1 MFKKLWILSG
11 LALILAATLVLSNH
25 EPVLACGGFFCQNS
39 PVDQNAERIIF
50 TQNRD
55 GTILAY
61 VQIQYTGGAED
72 FSWILPLPHPI
83 TAEDIEVPEDAMAA
97 FTELEVATDPVFI
110 PPPMPRC
117 AQQMLR
123 SLPMMAFGAVAEKAD
138 VVTFATGEVGPYAF
152 DVVGS
157 EDPNALIEWLRDHD
171 YQVTE
176 AMESLIDVYVQE
188 GAVFLAMQ
196 LLPEQGA
203 QDVQPIKITYP
214 SDLPMIPLRLAA
226 VAANQVM
233 SVMTCFYAEKQA
245 VPVNYTEMRIQ
256 DQELI
261 FTSFGTSNYRQLMGE
276 KADEYGGQAFIT
288 EYAAPTRELVVTHRL
303 LQELGSRYPYVTRL
317 NTVISPEEMTVDP
330 TFRYDPQRKDVS
342 NIHDLTGYTGVFNCE
357 PRDSRPIVNSGGQNT
372 TTPIRTAP
380 PQDTLPPQSEPDPTP
395 PQTEQANPSERLPW
409 GYLGLAG
416 GIGAVLMGLM
426 GVLVLLGM
434 KLGRRS
440 A

>member
-55 GTILAY
+55 GTISAY

-83 TAEDIEVPEDAMAA
+83 TVEDIEVPEDAMAA

-176 AMESLIDVYVQE
+176 AMEPLIDVYVQE

-203 QDVQPIKITYP
+203 QDVQPVKITYP
-214 SDLPMIPLRLAA
+214 SDLPMIPLRPTA
-226 VAANQVM
+226 VAANQDM
-233 SVMTCFYAEKQA
+233 SVMTWFYAEKQA
-245 VPVNYTEMRIQ
+245 VPVNYAEMRIQ

-288 EYAAPTRELVVTHRL
+288 
-303 LQELGSRYPYVTRL
+303 
-317 NTVISPEEMTVDP
+317 
-330 TFRYDPQRKDVS
+330 
-342 NIHDLTGYTGVFNCE
+342 
-357 PRDSRPIVNSGGQNT
+357 
-372 TTPIRTAP
+372 
-380 PQDTLPPQSEPDPTP
+380 
-395 PQTEQANPSERLPW
+395 
-409 GYLGLAG
+409 
-416 GIGAVLMGLM
+416 
-426 GVLVLLGM
+426 
-434 KLGRRS
+434 
-440 A
+440 

>member
-1 MFKKLWILSG
+1 MFKKIWILSG
-11 LALILAATLVLSNH
+11 LALILAATFVLSH
-25 EPVLACGGFFCQNS
+25 QEPVLACGGFFCQNS

-55 GTILAY
+55 GTISAY

-117 AQQMLR
+117 AQRLFR
-123 SLPMMAFGAVAEKAD
+123 SLPFAMGAAAESAD

-157 EDPNALIEWLRDHD
+157 EDPGALIKWLRDHD
-171 YQVTE
+171 YQVTKD
-176 AMESLIDVYVQE
+176 MEPLIDVYVQE

-203 QDVQPIKITYP
+203 QDVQPVKITYP
-214 SDLPMIPLRLAA
+214 SDLPMIPLRLTA
-226 VAANQVM
+226 VAANQNM
-233 SVMTCFYAEKQA
+233 SVLTWFYAEKQA
-245 VPVNYTEMRIQ
+245 VPANYAEMRIM
-256 DQELI
+256 DQEVI
-261 FTSFGTSNYRQLMGE
+261 FTSFGTHNYRQLMGE

-288 EYAAPTRELVVTHRL
+288 EYAAPTRELVVTHPL
-303 LQELGSRYPYVTRL
+303 LQELGRRYPYVTRL

-342 NIHDLTGYTGVFNCE
+342 NIHDLTGYTGVFDCE
-357 PRDSRPIVNSGGQNT
+357 PRVSMPIGNPGGQNT
-372 TTPIRTAP
+372 TPPNRTAP
-380 PQDTLPPQSEPDPTP
+380 KQDPLPPGTDQDPAP
-395 PQTEQANPSERLPW
+395 PQTEQTVSSEGLPW

-416 GIGAVLMGLM
+416 GIGAVLVALM
-426 GVLVLLGM
+426 GGLVLLGI

>member
-1 MFKKLWILSG
+1 MFKKIWILSG
-11 LALILAATLVLSNH
+11 LALILAATFVLSH
-25 EPVLACGGFFCQNS
+25 QEPVLACGGFFCQNS

-55 GTILAY
+55 GTISAY

-83 TAEDIEVPEDAMAA
+83 TAEDIEVPEDGMAA

-110 PPPMPRC
+110 PPPLPPC
-117 AQQMLR
+117 AQELMR
-123 SLPMMAFGAVAEKAD
+123 SLPMTAFSAVAESAD

-157 EDPNALIEWLRDHD
+157 EDPRTLIDWLRDHD

-176 AMESLIDVYVQE
+176 AMEPLIDVYVQE

-203 QDVQPIKITYP
+203 QDVQPVKITYP
-214 SDLPMIPLRLAA
+214 SDLPMIPLRLTA
-226 VAANQVM
+226 VAANQDM
-233 SVMTCFYAEKQA
+233 SVMIWFYAEKQA
-245 VPVNYTEMRIQ
+245 VPMNYAEMRIL

-261 FTSFGTSNYRQLMGE
+261 FTSFGGSNYRRLMGE

-288 EYAAPTRELVVTHRL
+288 EYATPTRELVVTHPL
-303 LQELGSRYPYVTRL
+303 LQQLGRSHPYVTRL

-330 TFRYDPQRKDVS
+330 VFMYDAQRKDVS
-342 NIHDLTGYTGVFNCE
+342 NIHDLSGYTGLFACE
-357 PRDSRPIVNSGGQNT
+357 SPDSRPIVNQSDPNPPP
-372 TTPIRTAP
+372 PIKPVSPRNS
-380 PQDTLPPQSEPDPTP
+380 LPSESEPDQTP
-395 PQTEQANPSERLPW
+395 PQIEQVSPSDSLPW

-416 GIGAVLMGLM
+416 GIGAVLVALM
-426 GVLVLLGM
+426 GGLVLLGM